1 MLLKGRVK
9 AGVMLY
15 ALLLTAIF
23 AQLLQF
29 YLNQVLASQKQY
41 QALLN
46 NSKAYMMAILTN
58 EHHQKVGEQR
68 FSEGKVTYHTQGEKR
83 LMTVILNNQEVYHYQ
98 FLSQEEKEFRQFSP
112 AQKLKA
118 VEQTREVGLV
128 SEKQTD
134 RGSSN

>member
-46 NSKAYMMAILTN
+46 NSKAYMMATLTN

-68 FSEGKVTYHTQGEKR
+68 FSEGIVTYQIIKDKRKAKVTLT
-83 LMTVILNNQEVYHYQ
+83 NQEVYYYE
-98 FLSQEEKEFRQFSP
+98 FLVNDEKKPTETTNE
-112 AQKLKA
+112 LKG
-118 VEQTREVGLV
+118 TK
-128 SEKQTD
+128 SETK
-134 RGSSN
+134 